1 MCKVVCDSLES
12 VDRLGV
18 AVKGFGLEGC
28 ECSVERLNVGDYLFG
43 DLVVWEYKT
52 VPDFVSSL
60 FDESL
65 FNEVF
70 NQSERFPFSF
80 LIIEGDFRSFLGK
93 QFYRLS
99 GSKKQYYHNNVN
111 EYVNTQ
117 MRIINGAIRRCRTV
131 CNVINLRTQAECLN
145 EILEQSRKCLDF
157 KGYGGVVRPSKEY
170 NVNPCK
176 APLMELKG
184 VGDKISDRII
194 DEFGLGCLNDLSNI
208 SYDDLLSVSGVN
220 ESVCDNFWL
229 KVYGYVPE
237 KDDMENEK
245 EEGKGEEHE

>member
-70 NQSERFPFSF
+70 NQSQEYPFSF
-80 LIIEGDFRSFLGK
+80 LIIEGDFRSFL
-93 QFYRLS
+93 Y
-99 GSKKQYYHNNVN
+99 KQYFRSGKSRTGKYNSVN
-111 EYVNTQ
+111 EYVNFQ
-117 MRIINGAIRRCRTV
+117 LKMINGAIRRCRTV
-131 CNVINLRTQAECLN
+131 CNVIICKTQAECLN
-145 EILEQSRKCLDF
+145 EMLEQSRKCLNF
-157 KGYGGVVRPSKEY
+157 KGYGGVVRPNNDY
-170 NVNPCK
+170 NINPCK
-176 APLMELKG
+176 APLMEIKG
-184 VGDKISDRII
+184 VGDKISEKII
-194 DEFGLGCLNDLSNI
+194 SYFGLTCLCDLTSI
-208 SYDDLLSVSGVN
+208 CYDELLSVSGVTEDIAN
-220 ESVCDNFWL
+220 DFWL
-229 KVYGYVPE
+229 RVYGEEYV
-237 KDDMENEK
+237 K
-245 EEGKGEEHE
+245 E

>member
-1 MCKVVCDSLES
+1 MRVLVDGRES
-12 VDRLGV
+12 GVRCGV
-18 AVKGFGLEGC
+18 ALRGFSLEGC
-28 ECSVERLNVGDYLFG
+28 DCSIVSLDVGDYLVD

-52 VPDFVSSL
+52 VSDFVSSL
-60 FDESL
+60 YNESL

-70 NQSERFPFSF
+70 NQSERYPFSF
-80 LIIEGDFRSFLGK
+80 LIVEGDFRSFLRK

-99 GSKKQYYHNNVN
+99 SGKKQYYHNNVN
-111 EYVNTQ
+111 EYVNSQ

-184 VGDKISDRII
+184 VGDKISDNII
-194 DEFGLGCLNDLSNI
+194 NEFGLKCLNDLLSIGYDELLNI
-208 SYDDLLSVSGVN
+208 KGMN
-220 ESVCDNFWL
+220 EDKCNSFWK
-229 KVYGYVPE
+229 KVYGVDYDE
-237 KDDMENEK
+237 SKRFDE
-245 EEGKGEEHE
+245 